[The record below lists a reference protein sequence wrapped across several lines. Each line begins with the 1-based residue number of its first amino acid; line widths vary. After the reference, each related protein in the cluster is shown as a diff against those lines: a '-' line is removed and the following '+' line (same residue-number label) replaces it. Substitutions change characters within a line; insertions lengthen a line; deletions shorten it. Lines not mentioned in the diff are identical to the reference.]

1 MPLKA
6 QDMIPNDQLERLRRL
21 LSHRRVIS
29 ANDLQYELGI
39 SRATL
44 TRYIRHLRDTFGVPV
59 VIDRELGGYRLESSG
74 HDFGPQFELPGL
86 WFTAEE
92 IHALL
97 TMQHLLANLDTSGL
111 LGPHIQPLLKRLGHI
126 LGSADD
132 SAAELARRIRIQT
145 VGARSFKLEHFQAV
159 ASATLRRHRIVIEYH
174 ARGSNRTTSRE
185 ISPQRL
191 IHYRDNWYVDAWC
204 HLREEL
210 RSFAVDAIHRAE
222 VLSTTARDVDD
233 DRLDC
238 FLGSGYGIFSG
249 SDVQWAVLRF
259 SPERSR
265 WVAAEKW
272 HPDQQGRLLDDG
284 GYELRV
290 PYSQA
295 PELLMDILRHGQHC
309 EVIAPPGLRE
319 AVQQEHLS
327 AARLNGA

>member
-1 MPLKA
+1 M
-6 QDMIPNDQLERLRRL
+6 
-21 LSHRRVIS
+21 
-29 ANDLQYELGI
+29 
-39 SRATL
+39 
-44 TRYIRHLRDTFGVPV
+44 
-59 VIDRELGGYRLESSG
+59 
-74 HDFGPQFELPGL
+74 
-86 WFTAEE
+86 
-92 IHALL
+92 
-97 TMQHLLANLDTSGL
+97 
-111 LGPHIQPLLKRLGHI
+111 
-126 LGSADD
+126 
-132 SAAELARRIRIQT
+132 
-145 VGARSFKLEHFQAV
+145 
-159 ASATLRRHRIVIEYH
+159 
-174 ARGSNRTTSRE
+174 
-185 ISPQRL
+185 
-191 IHYRDNWYVDAWC
+191 DAWC

-327 AARLNGA
+327 AATLNGP